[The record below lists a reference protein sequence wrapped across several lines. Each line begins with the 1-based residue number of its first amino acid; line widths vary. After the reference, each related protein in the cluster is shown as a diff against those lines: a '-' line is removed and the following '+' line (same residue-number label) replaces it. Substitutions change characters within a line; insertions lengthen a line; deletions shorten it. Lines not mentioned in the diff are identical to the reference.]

1 MKFRSDRARI
11 AIVGAAYRMPGV
23 AAEPGG
29 AVGQGFW
36 EALLAG
42 RDLISTVDS
51 SRWAQDSL
59 LHPRK
64 SQPGT
69 SYTFAAGSIGDVS
82 GFDAGFF
89 GISPREAEQMDPQ
102 QRVLLEM
109 SWEAFENAAIRP
121 SVMRGNRCG
130 VYVGLSSVDYA
141 YRRADDLGSIDATTM
156 TGNTG
161 SIAANRI
168 SYVFDLRGPSM
179 TVDTACSSSLVA
191 LHQACQSIRH
201 GESDTAL
208 VGGVSLHLHPF
219 AFIGFSKASMLSP
232 RGRCS
237 VFDERGDGYVR
248 SEGGAVLLLKP
259 LTQAIADG
267 NKVLAVIAETGVNN
281 DGRKTGLTVPSYTAQ
296 AALLREVYERAGIA
310 PSEIDYFEAH
320 GTGTAVGD
328 PIEARAIGE
337 AIGQRR
343 SRERPLPV
351 GSVKSQVGHLE
362 AASGMAGL
370 IKALHVLRHRCVP
383 ANIHLDQPNPNIDLA
398 NWNLA
403 PVTAPLALSGAGR
416 LVVGVSSFG
425 FGGTNAHAVL
435 TSFDATIARPLASA
449 PARAPLMLSARS
461 PAALQEGA
469 RRMAGFLRDRGDL
482 SDYDI
487 AYSAMFARDVHPHR
501 LSVEGEDRAGLARA
515 LDQFADS
522 GVAPEVVT
530 GKHRRDAS
538 APAFVFSGNGSQWVG
553 MGLRLLEE
561 EPVFRETLDEVDL
574 LFASHANRSI
584 VADLRAAPTAGGFDR
599 TEVAQPALFAIQV
612 GVTRLFER
620 QGIHP
625 VAVCGHSVGEV
636 AAAWASGALTLE
648 AAVRVIYERSVHQ
661 ASTRGIGCMA
671 VVELPEAQMTGLL
684 GSLGLTDHLVVAAI
698 NSSNGV
704 TVAGEEAAMSRL
716 GAALARRRIG
726 FKRLALDYAFHSAA
740 MDPIREGL
748 IQSLC
753 HLSSESSQIPL
764 YSTVTGILEE
774 GTGLNADYWWRNVRE
789 PVRFDAAIRA
799 MLSAGINTFV
809 EIGPR
814 PVLTSYLNDIGK
826 TTGVASFAVGCLTTS
841 ESGGQ
846 RIRSVSQ
853 QLELSGALRDPTRL
867 FPVPGQCVDLPSYAW
882 QRERYWH
889 SSTPESMGLLGRRA
903 VHPLLGYAL
912 AGDSLHW
919 ENHLDTGKLPS
930 YADHAVGGSV
940 VFPAAGFVEM
950 ALAAAA
956 ARSPGTGLA
965 IEDMEILSPLLLE
978 AEHSK
983 VVRLKVNPEDCSFTI
998 VSRDHGRED
1007 NWRTHA
1013 VGRFVDDFVPAAA
1026 EPLQVPSDVPDM
1038 TADAHYAIA
1047 RSHGLEYGPA
1057 FQSVVSAWV
1066 CHDGLIGAIR
1076 LPACDDRET
1085 ALLHPACLDGAFQLL
1100 LDLTWLERGQQISQ
1114 RSGSLT
1120 FLPVRIDRLELARPP
1135 AVVAAAKVVPGVAR
1149 HRSRRA
1155 LHADFTLYDEAGAVV
1170 AMARGVRFRAAN
1182 LQRGTADASTWI
1194 ATRAVA
1200 MPRRERG
1207 RASAPSPVEAGN
1219 LCELRLHTPKRTASR
1234 LRFAGEIEPL
1244 LDVLCASFAERAL
1257 RDITDGEIIDA
1268 AELLASGRVCADGAP
1283 LLRSLLEMLA
1293 EDGVIESVEG
1303 RGCWNTPATEMH
1315 FPEPKDIW
1323 SSLIGDYPEY
1333 SAVIARVGAAGAR
1346 LAERLRTGAHAE
1358 PRERRES
1365 ESTFSWVDACT
1376 QEEAAAVFNAMNDLV
1391 EAAVSAQ
1398 PATGRLRALYILGA
1412 ISREEIGH
1420 AAVPPAL
1427 DRDHCDVVIMTRTRE
1442 ALDELRARHASV
1454 AKLPGHV
1461 VDLDGAG
1468 PQGAETLGGRF
1479 DLIVLSE
1486 GVASASNPD
1495 KRLANVRQLLFDGG
1509 LLIMLEQ
1516 HASRA
1521 DDLSYGLNAGWW
1533 QVEGRD
1539 PSLSGRPRPRRRTL
1553 QAWGPTLRH
1562 AGFDEI
1568 GAVCDTP
1575 ASTTGPYL
1583 LIARSNTNK
1592 ESDAIAH
1599 AEMPAPRTW
1608 LIARDQAGYSADL
1621 TSTLISKLS
1630 EQGQNVITITTAAG
1644 YSSNGSNQFSLD
1656 GTSTGHWRRLIADLR
1671 HAGTRLDGW
1680 VHLAGLDLATGTAS
1694 TGARVA
1700 VQETRAGVLMAWL
1713 QACSAESL
1721 RADCWVVGAHAGL
1734 ELLPT
1739 QLPVSKQVDAAA
1751 LPPDRLRDAPLWG
1764 LTRVA
1769 MQEFADLHLR
1779 WIDLADPLPCNRS
1792 GERLVREM
1800 LQPDAEDE
1808 IILTAEGRFVPRM
1821 TAERTFPGAAEHA
1834 RAAARMQA
1842 PEPTPVQLDFATPG
1856 PFRNLTWR
1864 REPELERGAEA
1875 RPLQE
1880 SEIEIEVR
1888 AAGLNFRD
1896 VMYAMGLL
1904 PDEAIEDGFCGP
1916 SLGMEL
1922 SGVVSRAGP
1931 GVDFSPGDEVIAIA
1945 PASFANRARTQA
1957 FAVTRKPPEWSFA
1970 AAATVPTAFFTAYYA
1985 LVELARLQPGERVLI
2000 HGAAGGVGI
2009 AAIQIAKHLG
2019 AEVLATAG
2027 TPEKR
2032 DFVRLLGADHVCDSR
2047 SLSFA
2052 DEIMLATGRTGVDVV
2067 LNSLAGES
2075 MRRNLRLLRPFG
2087 RMIELGKRD
2096 FYENSRLGL
2105 RPFRNNI
2112 TYFGIDAD
2120 QLIAHRPD
2128 TARRVFQELMKLFAD
2143 GALRPLPHRSFC
2155 ATDIDVAFRQMQAS
2169 RHTGKIVVTFPEDFA
2184 PGMSRV
2190 RSFAPLAL
2198 TPNATYL
2205 VTGGLG
2211 GFGLSTARW
2220 LVSRGARH
2228 LALMSR
2234 TGAASKQAQDALA
2247 QFADAG
2253 VTATAIA
2260 CDVSDA
2266 ESLRAALS
2274 ALDANMPPLRGIV
2287 HAAMVIEDALIRDM
2301 TGGQLHRVLA
2311 PKVTGALNLHDLTR
2325 DRDLDFFLLYSSA
2338 TTLFGN
2344 PGQAAYVAANMALEA
2359 LAAERRAVG
2368 LPATC
2373 ISWGPIGDSGY
2384 LARNEKVRDALVG
2397 RLGGRAL
2404 SADEA
2409 LGSLDALLVASAPRL
2424 GFLELDWNVLRRF
2437 LPAAQAPKFSE
2448 LARHDG
2454 ASTTGHE
2461 TTQDL
2466 RRRLAELPETELLST
2481 ATDIVRGEIAQ
2492 ILRIAPE
2499 RIEPGVSL
2507 LDIGMDSLMA
2517 VELATSIEGR
2527 LGVQLSALALSDAP
2541 TIERI
2546 GARIAQ
2552 QLRPNGDEAPVET
2565 GGDTLVHQV
2574 RAIAAQHA
2582 NEMTHEEAA
2591 AFSTEIR
2598 GTAVPILTA
2607 GQGS

>member
-11 AIVGAAYRMPGV
+11 AIVGAAFRMPGV
-23 AAEPGG
+23 GGKPGG
-29 AVGQGFW
+29 STGQDFW

-42 RDLISTVDS
+42 RDLVSTVDS

-64 SQPGT
+64 NEPGT
-69 SYTFAAGSIGDVS
+69 SYTFAAGSIGDIS

-121 SVMRGNRCG
+121 SSMRGNRCG

-161 SIAANRI
+161 SIAANRL

-208 VGGVSLHLHPF
+208 VGGISLHLHPYG
-219 AFIGFSKASMLSP
+219 FIGFSKASMLSP
-232 RGRCS
+232 HGRCS

-248 SEGGAVLLLKP
+248 SEGGAVILLKP

-267 NKVLAVIAETGVNN
+267 NKILAVIAETGVNN

-296 AALLREVYERAGIA
+296 ASLLREVYERAGIA
-310 PSEIDYFEAH
+310 PNEIDYFEAH

-343 SRERPLPV
+343 SRGQPLPV

-383 ANIHLDQPNPNIDLA
+383 ANIHLDKPNPHIDLT

-403 PVTAPLALSGAGR
+403 PVTAPLTLDAAGR

-435 TSFDATIARPLASA
+435 TSFEATIARPRASTTVR
-449 PARAPLMLSARS
+449 PPLMLSARS

-469 RRMAGFLRDRGDL
+469 RRMARFLRDCGDL

-501 LSVEGEDRAGLARA
+501 LSVEGEDRASVAQA
-515 LDQFADS
+515 LDRFADS

-561 EPVFRETLDEVDL
+561 EPVFRETLEEIDL

-584 VADLRAAPTAGGFDR
+584 IADLRAAPTAGGFDR
-599 TEVAQPALFAIQV
+599 TEVAQPALFAVQV

-636 AAAWASGALTLE
+636 AAAWACGALTLE
-648 AAVRVIYERSVHQ
+648 AAVRVIFERSVHQ
-661 ASTRGIGCMA
+661 AATRGVGCMA
-671 VVELPEAQMTGLL
+671 AVEMSAAEMTSLL
-684 GSLGLTDHLVVAAI
+684 GSLGLAEHLVVAAI
-698 NSSNGV
+698 NSSNGI
-704 TVAGEEAAMSRL
+704 TVAGNEAAMSRL

-726 FKRLALDYAFHSAA
+726 FKRLALDYAFHSEA
-740 MDPIREGL
+740 MDPICEGL
-748 IQSLC
+748 IRSLS
-753 HLSSESSQIPL
+753 HLSSDSSQIPL
-764 YSTVTGILEE
+764 YSTVTGALEE

-799 MLSAGINTFV
+799 MLGAGINTFV

-814 PVLTSYLNDIGK
+814 PVLTSYLSDIAK
-826 TTGVASFAVGCLTTS
+826 TAGIASFAIGCLTKN

-853 QLELSGALRDPTRL
+853 QLELSGALRDPARL
-867 FPVPGQCVDLPSYAW
+867 FPVPGQLVDLPSYAW

-889 SSTPESMGLLGRRA
+889 PVTPESMGLLARRA

-919 ENHLDTGKLPS
+919 ENHLDIGKLPA

-983 VVRLKVNPEDCSFTI
+983 VVRLKVDPEDCSFTI

-1013 VGRFVDDFVPAAA
+1013 VGRFVDDFVPAGA
-1026 EPLQVPSDVPDM
+1026 EPLQLPSDAPDM
-1038 TADAHYAIA
+1038 TAEAHYALA

-1066 CHDGLIGAIR
+1066 SNGALVGALR
-1076 LPACDDRET
+1076 LPGCDDQQA
-1085 ALLHPACLDGAFQLL
+1085 ALLHPAYLDGAFQLL
-1100 LDLTWLERGQQISQ
+1100 LDLTWLEHGQQVPQ
-1114 RSGSLT
+1114 QAVSLT

-1135 AVVAAAKVVPGVAR
+1135 AVVAAAKVVPGVSR

-1155 LHADFTLYDEAGAVV
+1155 LHADFTLYDEAGAAV
-1170 AMARGVRFRAAN
+1170 AVARGVRFRAAN
-1182 LQRGTADASTWI
+1182 LQRGAAEASSWI
-1194 ATRAVA
+1194 ATRAIA

-1207 RASAPSPVEAGN
+1207 RASAPSPVEASS
-1219 LCELRLHTPKRTASR
+1219 LCAGRLHTPKRTASR

-1257 RDITDGEIIDA
+1257 RDIAGGEIIDP
-1268 AELLASGRVCADGAP
+1268 AELLATGRVCADGAS
-1283 LLRSLLEMLA
+1283 LLRHLIEMLA
-1293 EDGVIESVEG
+1293 EDGVIETVEG
-1303 RGCWNTPATEMH
+1303 QWRWNTLATEMH

-1323 SSLIGDYPEY
+1323 SSLNGDYPQY
-1333 SAVIARVGAAGAR
+1333 SAVIARTGVAGLR

-1358 PRERRES
+1358 PRERHDS
-1365 ESTFSWVDACT
+1365 ESAFSWIDACT
-1376 QEEAAAVFNAMNDLV
+1376 QEEAAAVFTAMNDV
-1391 EAAVSAQ
+1391 VTAAVSAQ

-1412 ISREEIGH
+1412 MSREEIGQ

-1427 DRDHCDVVIMTRTRE
+1427 DREHCDVVIAARTRE
-1442 ALDELRARHASV
+1442 TLDELRARHVSV

-1461 VDLDGAG
+1461 VDLDSAG
-1468 PQGAETLGGRF
+1468 PQGAEALGGRF
-1479 DLIVLSE
+1479 DLIVLGE
-1486 GVASASNPD
+1486 GVASALDPE
-1495 KRLANVRQLLFDGG
+1495 KRLANVRQLLLDGG

-1521 DDLSYGLNAGWW
+1521 DDLSYGLNASWW

-1539 PSLSGRPRPRRRTL
+1539 PSLSVRPRPRRRAL
-1553 QAWGPTLRH
+1553 HAWGPTLKH

-1568 GAVCDTP
+1568 EAVCDTP

-1583 LIARSNTNK
+1583 LMARSNSIK
-1592 ESDAIAH
+1592 EGDAT
-1599 AEMPAPRTW
+1599 APEVPVASRTW
-1608 LIARDQAGYSADL
+1608 LIVRDNAGYSADL
-1621 TSTLISKLS
+1621 AETLVSRLLG
-1630 EQGQNVITITTAAG
+1630 QGQRVITITTAAG
-1644 YSSNGSNQFSLD
+1644 YSSNGPNQFALD
-1656 GTSTGHWRRLIADLR
+1656 GTSTEHWRRLITDLQY
-1671 HAGTRLDGW
+1671 GGMKPDGW

-1694 TGARVA
+1694 TDARVA
-1700 VQETRAGVLMAWL
+1700 VQETRAGVLTAWL
-1713 QACSAESL
+1713 QACSAASL
-1721 RADCWVVGAHAGL
+1721 RADGWVVAAHAGL
-1734 ELLPT
+1734 ELLPK
-1739 QLPVSKQVDAAA
+1739 QLSVSKHVEAAT

-1769 MQEFADLHLR
+1769 MQEFADLRLR
-1779 WIDLADPLPCNRS
+1779 WIDLADPLPCDRN
-1792 GERLVREM
+1792 GERLVQEM
-1800 LQPDAEDE
+1800 LHPDAEDE
-1808 IILTAEGRFVPRM
+1808 IILTADGRFVPRM
-1821 TAERTFPGAAEHA
+1821 TAERAFPGVSEDTAVAA
-1834 RAAARMQA
+1834 QGPA
-1842 PEPTPVQLDFATPG
+1842 PVPVPVQLDFATPG

-1864 REPELERGAEA
+1864 REPQLQDGAEA

-1880 SEIEIEVR
+1880 SEIEIDVR
-1888 AAGLNFRD
+1888 ATGLNFRD

-1916 SLGMEL
+1916 TLGMEL

-1931 GVDFSPGDEVIAIA
+1931 GVDFCPGDEVIAIA
-1945 PASFANRARTQA
+1945 PASFANRARTKA

-2047 SLSFA
+2047 SLTFS
-2052 DEIMLATGRTGVDVV
+2052 DEILFATGRTGVDVV

-2112 TYFGIDAD
+2112 TYFGFDAD

-2128 TARRVFQELMKLFAD
+2128 MAGRVFQELMRLFAD

-2155 ATDIDVAFRQMQAS
+2155 ATDVEVAFRQMQAS

-2184 PGMSRV
+2184 PGESQAA
-2190 RSFAPLAL
+2190 SFAPVAL
-2198 TPNATYL
+2198 RPDATYL
-2205 VTGGLG
+2205 VTGGLA

-2234 TGAASKQAQDALA
+2234 TGAASKQAQEALA

-2266 ESLRAALS
+2266 DALKAAMS

-2301 TGGQLHRVLA
+2301 NGGQLHRVLA

-2325 DRDLDFFLLYSSA
+2325 DRSLDFFLLYSSA

-2359 LAAERRAVG
+2359 LAAERRALG

-2409 LGSLDALLVASAPRL
+2409 LRSLDALLVTPTPRL

-2466 RRRLAELPETELLST
+2466 RRRLSELPEGELLST
-2481 ATDIVRGEIAQ
+2481 VTDIVRGEIAQ

-2499 RIEPGVSL
+2499 RIEPSVSL
-2507 LDIGMDSLMA
+2507 LDMGMDSLMA

-2552 QLRPNGDEAPVET
+2552 QLRPNSDEAHVEAA
-2565 GGDTLVHQV
+2565 GDALAHQV

-2591 AFSTEIR
+2591 AFSTELR
-2598 GTAVPILTA
+2598 STTAPTLTA
-2607 GQGS
+2607 RQGS

>member
-1 MKFRSDRARI
+1 MKFRSDRTRI
-11 AIVGAAYRMPGV
+11 AIVGAASRMPGV
-23 AAEPGG
+23 G
-29 AVGQGFW
+29 AQGFW
-36 EALLAG
+36 DALLAG

-51 SRWAQDSL
+51 SRWAQDGF

-64 SQPGT
+64 NEPGT

-82 GFDAGFF
+82 GFDAAFF

-102 QRVLLEM
+102 QRLLLEM
-109 SWEAFENAAIRP
+109 SWEAFENGAIRP
-121 SVMRGNRCG
+121 TSMRGNRCG
-130 VYVGLSSVDYA
+130 VYVGLSSIDYS
-141 YRRADDLGSIDATTM
+141 YRRADDMGSIDATTM

-168 SYVFDLRGPSM
+168 SYVFDLHGPSM

-208 VGGVSLHLHPF
+208 VGGISLHLHPY

-232 RGRCS
+232 HGRCS

-248 SEGGAVLLLKP
+248 SEGGAVVLLKP

-267 NKVLAVIAETGVNN
+267 NRILAVIAETGVNN
-281 DGRKTGLTVPSYTAQ
+281 DGRKTGLTVPSHTAQ

-310 PSEIDYFEAH
+310 PGEIDYFEAH

-370 IKALHVLRHRCVP
+370 IKVLHVLRHRCVP
-383 ANIHLDQPNPNIDLA
+383 PNIHLDKPNPNIDLT

-403 PVTAPLALSGAGR
+403 PVTAPLALSEAGR
-416 LVVGVSSFG
+416 LVVGVSAFG

-435 TSFDATIARPLASA
+435 TSFEASVGRVRASA
-449 PARAPLMLSARS
+449 TTRPPLMLSARS

-469 RRMAGFLRDRGDL
+469 RRMAEFLRHGTDL

-487 AYSAMFARDVHPHR
+487 AYSAMFARDVHAHR
-501 LSVEGEDRAGLARA
+501 LSVEGADRASVAQA
-515 LDQFADS
+515 LDRFADS
-522 GVAPEVVT
+522 GAAPGVVT

-538 APAFVFSGNGSQWVG
+538 APAFVYSGNGSQWVG
-553 MGLRLLEE
+553 MGLRLLDE
-561 EPVFRETLDEVDL
+561 EPVFRETLEEIDL
-574 LFASHANRSI
+574 LFASHADRSI
-584 VADLRAAPTAGGFDR
+584 VAELRAAPTAGGFDR
-599 TEVAQPALFAIQV
+599 TEVAQPALFAVQV

-671 VVELPEAQMTGLL
+671 AVELGEGEMTSIL
-684 GSLGLTDHLVVAAI
+684 GSLGLTGQLVIAAI

-704 TVAGEEAAMSRL
+704 TVAGNEAAMSRL
-716 GAALARRRIG
+716 GAALARRRVG
-726 FKRLALDYAFHSAA
+726 FKRLALDYAFHSEA
-740 MDPIREGL
+740 MDPIRAGL
-748 IQSLC
+748 IRSLS

-764 YSTVTGILEE
+764 YSTVTGALEE
-774 GTGLNADYWWRNVRE
+774 GTGLNADYWWYNVRE

-799 MLSAGINTFV
+799 MLGEGINTFV

-826 TTGVASFAVGCLTTS
+826 TAATGCVAIGCLTTN

-853 QLELSGALRDPTRL
+853 QLELSGALRDPARL
-867 FPVPGQCVDLPSYAW
+867 FPVPGQWVDLPSYAW

-889 SSTPESMGLLGRRA
+889 PSTPESMGLLTRRV

-919 ENHLDTGKLPS
+919 ENHLDTSKLPA
-930 YADHAVGGSV
+930 YADHAVGGAV

-950 ALAAAA
+950 VLAAAA
-956 ARSPGTGLA
+956 SRSPGTALA

-978 AEHSK
+978 VEHSK
-983 VVRLKVNPEDCSFTI
+983 VVRLKIDPEDCRFTI

-1007 NWRTHA
+1007 NWRTH
-1013 VGRFVDDFVPAAA
+1013 VMGRLVDNFVPAGV
-1026 EPLQVPSDVPDM
+1026 EPLLLPSDAPDM
-1038 TADAHYAIA
+1038 TAEAHYALSRA
-1047 RSHGLEYGPA
+1047 HGLEYGPA

-1066 CHDGLIGAIR
+1066 CSDGLVGALR
-1076 LPACDDRET
+1076 LSGWDDQPA
-1085 ALLHPACLDGAFQLL
+1085 ALLHPAYLDGAFQLL
-1100 LDLTWLERGQQISQ
+1100 LDLTWLEHGRQVPQQT
-1114 RSGSLT
+1114 GVLT
-1120 FLPVRIDRLELARPP
+1120 FLPMRIDRLEVVRPP
-1135 AVVAAAKVVPGVAR
+1135 AVVAAAKVVPGAAR

-1155 LHADFTLYDEAGAVV
+1155 LHADFMLYDEAGAAV
-1170 AMARGVRFRAAN
+1170 AVARGVRFRAAN
-1182 LQRGTADASTWI
+1182 LQRGGADAASWI

-1200 MPRRERG
+1200 MPRRQMD
-1207 RASAPSPVEAGN
+1207 RASVLSPVEAGG
-1219 LCELRLHTPKRTASR
+1219 LCAKRLHTAKRTASR

-1257 RDITDGEIIDA
+1257 RDITGGQVIDP
-1268 AELLASGRVCADGAP
+1268 AELLATGCVSTDGAP

-1293 EDGVIESVEG
+1293 EDGVIQSVEG
-1303 RGCWNTPATEMH
+1303 QWRWHTPAAEMH

-1333 SAVIARVGAAGAR
+1333 SAVIARTGTAGAR
-1346 LAERLRTGAHAE
+1346 LAKRLRAGAHAE
-1358 PRERRES
+1358 PRERRDS
-1365 ESTFSWVDACT
+1365 ESTFSWIDACT
-1376 QEEAAAVFNAMNDLV
+1376 QEEAAAVFNAMNAVL
-1391 EAAVSAQ
+1391 EAAVAAQ

-1412 ISREEIGH
+1412 MSREEIGA
-1420 AAVPPAL
+1420 AAVPPTL
-1427 DRDHCDVVIMTRTRE
+1427 DRGHCDVVIVARTRE
-1442 ALDELRARHASV
+1442 ALDELRARHACV

-1461 VDLDGAG
+1461 VDLDSVGS
-1468 PQGAETLGGRF
+1468 QGTEALGGRF

-1486 GVASASNPD
+1486 GVASAPD
-1495 KRLANVRQLLFDGG
+1495 PEKRLANVRQLLFDGG

-1516 HASRA
+1516 HAARA
-1521 DDLSYGLNAGWW
+1521 DDLSYGLNANWW
-1533 QVEGRD
+1533 QLEGRD
-1539 PSLSGRPRPRRRTL
+1539 PGMSVRPRPRRRTRH
-1553 QAWGPTLRH
+1553 AWGPTLRH

-1568 GAVCDTP
+1568 EAVGDTP
-1575 ASTTGPYL
+1575 DSTTGPYL
-1583 LIARSNTNK
+1583 LIARSNTTK
-1592 ESDAIAH
+1592 ESDAVTHSEPPA
-1599 AEMPAPRTW
+1599 APRTW
-1608 LIARDQAGYSADL
+1608 LVVRDQAGYSADL
-1621 TSTLISKLS
+1621 AETLVAQLA
-1630 EQGQNVITITTAAG
+1630 EQGQRVITITTAAG
-1644 YSSNGSNQFSLD
+1644 YSSNGTSQFALD
-1656 GTSTGHWRRLIADLR
+1656 GTSTEHWRRLIAELQ
-1671 HAGTRLDGW
+1671 HAGSRPDGW
-1680 VHLAGLDLATGTAS
+1680 VHLSGLDLATGTAS
-1694 TGARVA
+1694 TAARVA
-1700 VQETRAGVLMAWL
+1700 AQEARAGVLTAWL
-1713 QACSAESL
+1713 QACSAQSL
-1721 RADCWVVGAHAGL
+1721 RADCWVVAAHAGL

-1739 QLPVSKQVDAAA
+1739 QLGVSQRAQAAFA
-1751 LPPDRLRDAPLWG
+1751 PDRLRDAALWG

-1769 MQEFADLHLR
+1769 MQEFADLRLR
-1779 WIDLADPLPCNRS
+1779 WIDLADPLPCDRN
-1792 GERLVREM
+1792 GERLVQEM
-1800 LQPDAEDE
+1800 LHPDAEDE

-1821 TAERTFPGAAEHA
+1821 TAERAFPRASEDTP
-1834 RAAARMQA
+1834 AAARVPVTA
-1842 PEPTPVQLDFATPG
+1842 TVPVQLDFATPG
-1856 PFRNLTWR
+1856 PFRNLGWR
-1864 REPELERGAEA
+1864 REPDLRCAEDSA
-1875 RPLQE
+1875 LQDGE
-1880 SEIEIEVR
+1880 VEIDVR
-1888 AAGLNFRD
+1888 ATGLNFRD

-1931 GVDFSPGDEVIAIA
+1931 GVDFRAGDEVIAIA
-1945 PASFANRARTQA
+1945 PASFANRARTKA

-2032 DFVRLLGADHVCDSR
+2032 DFVRFLGADHVCDSR

-2052 DEIMLATGRTGVDVV
+2052 DEVLLATGRTGVDVV

-2128 TARRVFQELMKLFAD
+2128 TARRVFQELMKLFAE
-2143 GALRPLPHRSFC
+2143 GALRPLPYRSFC
-2155 ATDIDVAFRQMQAS
+2155 ATDVEVAFRQMQAS
-2169 RHTGKIVVTFPEDFA
+2169 RHIGKIVVTFPENFA
-2184 PGMSRV
+2184 PSESQAAG
-2190 RSFAPLAL
+2190 FAPVAL
-2198 TPNATYL
+2198 RPDATYL
-2205 VTGGLG
+2205 VTGGLA
-2211 GFGLSTARW
+2211 GFGFSTARW
-2220 LVSRGARH
+2220 LVSRGARY

-2234 TGAASKQAQDALA
+2234 TGAASEQVQDGLA

-2253 VTATAIA
+2253 VTVTSIA
-2260 CDVSDA
+2260 CDVADA
-2266 ESLRAALS
+2266 DALRAAMS
-2274 ALDANMPPLRGIV
+2274 ALDANMPPLRGVV

-2301 TGGQLHRVLA
+2301 NGGQLHRVLA

-2325 DRDLDFFLLYSSA
+2325 DRNLDFFLLYSSA

-2344 PGQAAYVAANMALEA
+2344 PGQAAYVAANMAVEA
-2359 LAAERRAVG
+2359 LAAERRALG

-2409 LGSLDALLVASAPRL
+2409 LRSLDGLLVTAAPRL
-2424 GFLELDWNVLRRF
+2424 GFLEFDWNVLRRV

-2454 ASTTGHE
+2454 SSKTGHE
-2461 TTQDL
+2461 TKQDL
-2466 RRRLAELPETELLST
+2466 RRRLAELPEGELLST
-2481 ATDIVRGEIAQ
+2481 VTDIVRGEIAH

-2499 RIEPGVSL
+2499 RIEPSVSL
-2507 LDIGMDSLMA
+2507 QDMGMDSLMA
-2517 VELATSIEGR
+2517 VELATSMEGR

-2552 QLRPNGDEAPVET
+2552 QLRPNGEETHVET
-2565 GGDTLVHQV
+2565 PGDALANQV
-2574 RAIAAQHA
+2574 RAMAAQHA
-2582 NEMTHEEAA
+2582 SEMTQEEAA
-2591 AFSTEIR
+2591 VFSTEMQN
-2598 GTAVPILTA
+2598 AAAPISLTA

>member
-11 AIVGAAYRMPGV
+11 AIVGAASRMPGV
-23 AAEPGG
+23 G
-29 AVGQGFW
+29 GQGFW
-36 EALLAG
+36 DALLAG

-51 SRWAQDSL
+51 SRWAQEGF

-64 SQPGT
+64 NEPGT

-82 GFDAGFF
+82 GFDAAFF

-102 QRVLLEM
+102 QRLLLEM
-109 SWEAFENAAIRP
+109 SWEAFENGAIRP
-121 SVMRGNRCG
+121 SAMRGNRCG

-141 YRRADDLGSIDATTM
+141 YRRADDMGSIDATTM

-208 VGGVSLHLHPF
+208 VGGISLHLHPY

-232 RGRCS
+232 HGRCS

-248 SEGGAVLLLKP
+248 SEGGAVVLLKP

-267 NKVLAVIAETGVNN
+267 NKILAVIAETGVNN
-281 DGRKTGLTVPSYTAQ
+281 DGRKSGLTVPSHTAQ
-296 AALLREVYERAGIA
+296 SALLREVYERAGIA
-310 PSEIDYFEAH
+310 PGEIDYFEAH

-370 IKALHVLRHRCVP
+370 IKVLHVLRHRRVP
-383 ANIHLDQPNPNIDLA
+383 ANIHLDKPNPNIDLT

-403 PVTAPLALSGAGR
+403 PVTAPLALSQAGR
-416 LVVGVSSFG
+416 LVVGVSAFG
-425 FGGTNAHAVL
+425 FGGTNAHVVL
-435 TSFDATIARPLASA
+435 TSFEASIARV
-449 PARAPLMLSARS
+449 RANATTRPPLMLSARS

-469 RRMAGFLRDRGDL
+469 RRMAEFVRHGADL

-487 AYSAMFARDVHPHR
+487 AYSAMFARDVHSHR
-501 LSVEGEDRAGLARA
+501 LSVEVVDRTSVVQA
-515 LDQFADS
+515 LDRFADS
-522 GVAPEVVT
+522 GAAPGVVT

-538 APAFVFSGNGSQWVG
+538 APAFVYSGNGSQWVG
-553 MGLRLLEE
+553 MGLRLLDE
-561 EPVFRETLDEVDL
+561 EPAFRETLEEIDL
-574 LFASHANRSI
+574 LFASHADRSI
-584 VADLRAAPTAGGFDR
+584 VAELRAAPTAGGFDR
-599 TEVAQPALFAIQV
+599 TEVAQPALFAVQV

-661 ASTRGIGCMA
+661 AATRGIGCMA
-671 VVELPEAQMTGLL
+671 AVELGEVEMTALL
-684 GSLGLTDHLVVAAI
+684 GSFGLTGQLVIAAI

-704 TVAGEEAAMSRL
+704 TVAGSEAAMSRL

-726 FKRLALDYAFHSAA
+726 FKRLALDYAFHSEA
-740 MDPIREGL
+740 MDPIRGDL
-748 IQSLC
+748 IRSLS

-764 YSTVTGILEE
+764 YSTVTGALEE
-774 GTGLNADYWWRNVRE
+774 GTGLNADYWWHNVRE
-789 PVRFDAAIRA
+789 PVRFEAAIRA
-799 MLSAGINTFV
+799 MLSEGINTFV

-826 TTGVASFAVGCLTTS
+826 TAGTACFAIGCLTTS

-846 RIRSVSQ
+846 RIRCVSQ
-853 QLELSGALRDPTRL
+853 QLELSGALRDPARL
-867 FPVPGQCVDLPSYAW
+867 FPVPGQWVDLPSYAW

-889 SSTPESMGLLGRRA
+889 PSTPESMGLLARHA

-919 ENHLDTGKLPS
+919 ENHLDTGKLPA

-956 ARSPGTGLA
+956 CRSPGTALA

-983 VVRLKVNPEDCSFTI
+983 VVRLKIDQEDCRFTI

-1013 VGRFVDDFVPAAA
+1013 VGRLVDNFVPAAVA
-1026 EPLQVPSDVPDM
+1026 PLRLPSDAPDM
-1038 TADAHYAIA
+1038 TAEAHYALS

-1066 CHDGLIGAIR
+1066 CSDGLVGTLR
-1076 LPACDDRET
+1076 LPGCDDPAA
-1085 ALLHPACLDGAFQLL
+1085 ALLHPAYLDGAFQLL
-1100 LDLTWLERGQQISQ
+1100 LDLTWLEHGQERPQQ
-1114 RSGSLT
+1114 AGALT
-1120 FLPVRIDRLELARPP
+1120 FLPVRIDRLEVARPP
-1135 AVVAAAKVVPGVAR
+1135 AVVAAAKVVPGAAR

-1155 LHADFTLYDEAGAVV
+1155 LHADFMLYDEAGAAV
-1170 AMARGVRFRAAN
+1170 AVARGVRFRAAN
-1182 LQRGTADASTWI
+1182 LQRSSADAASWI

-1200 MPRRERG
+1200 MPRRQKD
-1207 RASAPSPVEAGN
+1207 RASAPASVEAGG
-1219 LCELRLHTPKRTASR
+1219 LCAKRLHTAKRTASR

-1257 RDITDGEIIDA
+1257 RDITGGQVINPE
-1268 AELLASGRVCADGAP
+1268 ELLATGRVCAEGAP
-1283 LLRSLLEMLA
+1283 LLRSLLQILA
-1293 EDGVIESVEG
+1293 DDGVIQSVEG
-1303 RGCWNTPATEMH
+1303 QWRWNTPAEEMH

-1333 SAVIARVGAAGAR
+1333 SAVIARTGTAGTR
-1346 LAERLRTGAHAE
+1346 LAERLRAGAHAE

-1365 ESTFSWVDACT
+1365 ESTFSWIDACT
-1376 QEEAAAVFNAMNDLV
+1376 QEEAAEVFNAMNDVL
-1391 EAAVSAQ
+1391 EAAVAAQ

-1412 ISREEIGH
+1412 MSREEIGQ

-1427 DRDHCDVVIMTRTRE
+1427 DRDHCDVVIVARTRE
-1442 ALDELRARHASV
+1442 ALDELRARHAGV

-1461 VDLDGAG
+1461 VDLDSAG
-1468 PQGAETLGGRF
+1468 SQGTGTLGGRF

-1486 GVASASNPD
+1486 GVASAPD
-1495 KRLANVRQLLFDGG
+1495 PEKRLANVRQLLFEGG

-1516 HASRA
+1516 HATRA
-1521 DDLSYGLNAGWW
+1521 DDLSYGLNANWW
-1533 QVEGRD
+1533 QLEGRD
-1539 PSLSGRPRPRRRTL
+1539 PGMSVRPRSRRRTL
-1553 QAWGPTLRH
+1553 HAWGPTLRH
-1562 AGFDEI
+1562 AGFGQVEVV
-1568 GAVCDTP
+1568 GDTP
-1575 ASTTGPYL
+1575 GSTTGPYL
-1583 LIARSNTNK
+1583 LIARSNTIK
-1592 ESDAIAH
+1592 ESEAVTH
-1599 AEMPAPRTW
+1599 SEPPVAPRTW
-1608 LIARDQAGYSADL
+1608 LVVRDQAGYSADL
-1621 TSTLISKLS
+1621 AETLISQLS
-1630 EQGQNVITITTAAG
+1630 AQGQRVINITTEAD
-1644 YSSNGSNQFSLD
+1644 YSSNGTNQFALD
-1656 GTSTGHWRRLIADLR
+1656 GTSTEHWRRLIAELQY
-1671 HAGTRLDGW
+1671 AGSRPDGW
-1680 VHLAGLDLATGTAS
+1680 LHLAGLDLATGTAS
-1694 TGARVA
+1694 TAARVA
-1700 VQETRAGVLMAWL
+1700 VQEARAGVLMAWL
-1713 QACSAESL
+1713 QACSAQSL
-1721 RADCWVVGAHAGL
+1721 RADCWVVAAHAGL
-1734 ELLPT
+1734 ELLPA
-1739 QLPVSKQVDAAA
+1739 QLAVSRHAQATYV
-1751 LPPDRLRDAPLWG
+1751 PDRLRDAALWG

-1769 MQEFADLHLR
+1769 MQEFADLRLR
-1779 WIDLADPLPCNRS
+1779 WIDLVDPLPCDRN
-1792 GERLVREM
+1792 GERLVQEV
-1800 LQPDAEDE
+1800 LHPDAEDE

-1821 TAERTFPGAAEHA
+1821 TAEQTFPCVIEDTA
-1834 RAAARMQA
+1834 AAARG
-1842 PEPTPVQLDFATPG
+1842 PEAAAVPVQLDFATPG
-1856 PFRNLTWR
+1856 PFRNLSWR
-1864 REPELERGAEA
+1864 REPDLQWTEVS
-1875 RPLQE
+1875 PLQDG
-1880 SEIEIEVR
+1880 EIEIDVR
-1888 AAGLNFRD
+1888 ATGLNFRD

-1922 SGVVSRAGP
+1922 SGVVSRTGP
-1931 GVDFSPGDEVIAIA
+1931 GVDFRAGDEVIAIA
-1945 PASFANRARTQA
+1945 PASFANRARTKA

-2032 DFVRLLGADHVCDSR
+2032 DFVRFLGADHVCDSR

-2052 DEIMLATGRTGVDVV
+2052 DEVLLATGRTGVDVV

-2128 TARRVFQELMKLFAD
+2128 TARRVFQELMKLFAE
-2143 GALRPLPHRSFC
+2143 GALRPLPYRSFC
-2155 ATDIDVAFRQMQAS
+2155 ATDVEVAFRQMQAS
-2169 RHTGKIVVTFPEDFA
+2169 RHIGKIVVTFPEDFA
-2184 PGMSRV
+2184 PSESQAA
-2190 RSFAPLAL
+2190 SFAPVAL
-2198 TPNATYL
+2198 RPDATYL
-2205 VTGGLG
+2205 VTGGLA
-2211 GFGLSTARW
+2211 GFGFSTARW
-2220 LVSRGARH
+2220 LVSRGARY
-2228 LALMSR
+2228 LALMGR
-2234 TGAASKQAQDALA
+2234 TGAASEQVQDVLA

-2253 VTATAIA
+2253 VTVTSIA
-2260 CDVSDA
+2260 CDVADA
-2266 ESLRAALS
+2266 DALRTAMS
-2274 ALDANMPPLRGIV
+2274 ALDASMPPLRGIV

-2301 TGGQLHRVLA
+2301 NGGQLHRVLA

-2325 DRDLDFFLLYSSA
+2325 SRNLDFFLLYSSA

-2344 PGQAAYVAANMALEA
+2344 PGQAAYVAANMAVEA
-2359 LAAERRAVG
+2359 LAAERRALG
-2368 LPATC
+2368 LPVTC

-2409 LGSLDALLVASAPRL
+2409 LRSLDGLLVTSAPRL
-2424 GFLELDWNVLRRF
+2424 GLLGFDWHVLRRV

-2448 LARHDG
+2448 LACLDG
-2454 ASTTGHE
+2454 ASKTGHE
-2461 TTQDL
+2461 TKQDL
-2466 RRRLAELPETELLST
+2466 RRRLAELPEGELLST
-2481 ATDIVRGEIAQ
+2481 VTQIVRGEIAQ

-2499 RIEPGVSL
+2499 RIEPSVSL
-2507 LDIGMDSLMA
+2507 QDMGMDSLMA

-2546 GARIAQ
+2546 GTRIAQ
-2552 QLRPNGDEAPVET
+2552 QLRPNGEETHVET
-2565 GGDTLVHQV
+2565 AGDALAHQV
-2574 RAIAAQHA
+2574 RAMAAQHA
-2582 NEMTHEEAA
+2582 SEITHEEAA
-2591 AFSTEIR
+2591 ALSTEMQN
-2598 GTAVPILTA
+2598 AAAPISLTA